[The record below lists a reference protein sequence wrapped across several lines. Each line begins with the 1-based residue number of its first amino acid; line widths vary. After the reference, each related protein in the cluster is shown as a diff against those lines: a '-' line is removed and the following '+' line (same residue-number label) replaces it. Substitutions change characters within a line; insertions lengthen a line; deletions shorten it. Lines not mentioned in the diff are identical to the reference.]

1 MEVKE
6 VLCMSKGEGESCYL
20 QNSGLTQKVAVKS
33 RPTLEKAVGS
43 LFSAG
48 NSMPFQVLN
57 AADLGCSS
65 GPNSF
70 SVMSTVI
77 ETVENRCRELE
88 ICRIP
93 EFQFYLNDLPGND
106 FNTLFKGLTSF
117 VGEKHKNVS
126 CFVMGAPGSFHGR
139 LFPTNTMHL
148 VHSSYGAH
156 WLSKVPEFT
165 EKNKGKIYISKIS
178 PPGVR
183 EAYLA
188 QFQQDFSLFLKSR
201 AQEMVAGHGRVVLIL
216 HGRLSAD
223 PTSEDSYTPWELFA
237 EAISHLVSKGLIDEE
252 KLDSFDVPYYTP
264 YQEEVKEMVDKE
276 GSFAVDL
283 METFAIDIGDKDI
296 WSDAETYANNVRSFT
311 EPMISHHFGVDILEE
326 LYDKITEL
334 IVQDF
339 AAQTEPDRIINIV
352 VVLKRK
358 HV

>member
-1 MEVKE
+1 
-6 VLCMSKGEGESCYL
+6 
-20 QNSGLTQKVAVKS
+20 
-33 RPTLEKAVGS
+33 
-43 LFSAG
+43 
-48 NSMPFQVLN
+48 
-57 AADLGCSS
+57 
-65 GPNSF
+65 
-70 SVMSTVI
+70 
-77 ETVENRCRELE
+77 
-88 ICRIP
+88 
-93 EFQFYLNDLPGND
+93 
-106 FNTLFKGLTSF
+106 
-117 VGEKHKNVS
+117 
-126 CFVMGAPGSFHGR
+126 
-139 LFPTNTMHL
+139 
-148 VHSSYGAH
+148 
-156 WLSKVPEFT
+156 
-165 EKNKGKIYISKIS
+165 
-178 PPGVR
+178 
-183 EAYLA
+183 
-188 QFQQDFSLFLKSR
+188 
-201 AQEMVAGHGRVVLIL
+201 MVAGHGRVVLIL